1 MPDAQLVR
9 VLDHAVAAAKKRGHA
24 EVTPMH
30 LIIAL
35 NSLDPDQFEL
45 DFGAGAGEKAA
56 RGVGPD
62 GRHLGRPSVQP
73 AVDDLFAEAQAD
85 DGLATL
91 VKALRLILVETETD
105 AAPGT
110 TAQRAQSGGATA
122 APENQEPPTA
132 GPSRRSVEELLNA
145 LDLLVG
151 LSPVKSEVRELCELQ
166 RVNQLRRNRA
176 MPTLEVSNHLV
187 FVGNPGTGKTTV
199 ARLIGE
205 LYGTLGLVSKGHL
218 VEAARVD
225 LVGAYVGQTAIK
237 TKDVVQ
243 RALGGVL
250 FIDEAYSLARS
261 NEANDYGAEAIDT
274 LLKLMEDHRQDLVV
288 IAAGYPTPMSN
299 FLSSNP
305 GLRSRFGRVIGF
317 PDYAVDELMLI
328 FERQIDTLGYTA
340 TPGLLGALRRAVERF
355 PRDTSFGNA
364 RLVRNVVEELIGN
377 HAVRLSGLA
386 EPTDEDLVSLVEED
400 LEGVIPEAPTPS
412 SAPGL
417 YL

>member
-1 MPDAQLVR
+1 MPDPELVR

-24 EVTPMH
+24 EVTPLH

-35 NSLDPDQFEL
+35 SSLDRERFEL
-45 DFGAGAGEKAA
+45 DFGAGALDRAEASI
-56 RGVGPD
+56 GPN
-62 GRHLGRPSVQP
+62 GRHLGRPAVQP
-73 AVDDLFAEAQAD
+73 AIDELFAEAQAD

-91 VKALRLILVETETD
+91 VKALRSILAETDTD
-105 AAPGT
+105 AAPVA
-110 TAQRAQSGGATA
+110 TAQRSTSGGATA
-122 APENQEPPTA
+122 TPENEEQPTA
-132 GPSRRSVEELLNA
+132 GPSRRSVEELLST
-145 LDLLVG
+145 LDRLVG
-151 LSPVKSEVRELCELQ
+151 LSPVKAEVRELCEVQ
-166 RVNQLRRNRA
+166 RVNQLRRNRS

-250 FIDEAYSLARS
+250 FIDEAYSLARQG
-261 NEANDYGAEAIDT
+261 EGNDYGAEAIDT
-274 LLKLMEDHRQDLVV
+274 LLKLMEDHRRDLVV
-288 IAAGYPTPMSN
+288 IAAGYPAPMSN

-317 PDYAVDELMLI
+317 PDYDVDELMLI
-328 FERQIDTLGYTA
+328 FEGQIETLGYTA
-340 TPGLLGALRRAVERF
+340 TPGLKDAFRRAVERF

-386 EPTDEDLVSLVEED
+386 EPTDEDLVSLIEED